1 MNDRKVLLLEGE
13 TMTLDSQLIKKAYY
27 EMFINEHEDLHP
39 VRVLGELFQEEQQKD
54 VPDLSYI
61 RFAQGEV
68 YFHHKDFESAIF
80 KWGNIT
86 NELEPWA
93 KKNMGD
99 AYYALGLLPTAE
111 DLYKSIQTDNLTL
124 MTETALQLFSLY
136 IERGKGDAASQIIK
150 KTIVENPDYPD
161 VTELARAFFEEHQD
175 YASAIEL
182 AVSEAV
188 RTESVQWFDILK
200 TYVDQGVTNM
210 LAPSYFSEALR
221 VLYGLD
227 HIRFE
232 TLVLSI
238 WNSYKEEET
247 YFSWLQELNQ
257 LLLGLDLNRSD
268 SWPELS
274 RILKNTYF
282 ALIDGKYL
290 INQLQDLVPGLLTNW
305 VRITDSTQAVLAAT
319 AVMSWAELFPA
330 SIASSTMSDAENL
343 FSHSKKTVN
352 EFNECIH
359 LFESIMEWAEFHDMG
374 ANLRLKW
381 TLSQILNFE
390 TDYLFI
396 AGLSGSGKSSFVN
409 FVLGQDLLP
418 EVSTSSLVVFK
429 DDEDVKI
436 DEITDWE
443 IAELD
448 DVSDFQERL
457 QRRRNALESILEYK
471 EENQFLNEN
480 HLAVMDTPA
489 LSGNPY
495 EQNEVLKYL
504 TIADAILFVLDATAP
519 FTEKEQTILS
529 KLHNYAPEVPVHFLL
544 NKMDSISNE
553 DEAIRIFEETS
564 ATIHSYLPNAKIF
577 AFSSHYDRN
586 QQLSDLNEF
595 MRSIRNTKN
604 REDQRL
610 SKLLTFIRSTI
621 TTLLQKRIDVEN
633 QMMESVQWNEEIV
646 IKLNGALNQLSDVEV
661 QKTKVITRSYRS
673 IKESVQKEISESI
686 PKLLRECAELVK
698 EDSNFSRIHLE
709 LNDEMNKRIQDYL
722 EKTVLPKFYQ
732 SLNGWIA
739 ASRNEF
745 EQGQLFLDEMAEGFN
760 TLYGE
765 ERIKFTCDFKV
776 LDDWR
781 RDMDRMTSRLQL
793 ENVNILLRRT
803 PSQLLI
809 KSAGKLFGA
818 IQNKSMLFNRYKTFI
833 ETEDYSEPTELVIKQ
848 FFQQFELFEKSLE
861 RDITMFFRDPQSEL
875 RQAAEDSRSEIET
888 NKEGLRKMN
897 TNPELYRDP
906 LTLFEVKLRQFEW
919 MTVSGRGVSSIS

>member
-111 DLYKSIQTDNLTL
+111 DLYKSIQSDNLTL

-136 IERGKGDAASQIIK
+136 IERGKTDAASQIIK

-210 LAPSYFSEALR
+210 LAPSYFSETLR

-227 HIRFE
+227 QIRFE
-232 TLVLSI
+232 TLVLTI

-429 DDEDVKI
+429 DDEDLKI
-436 DEITDWE
+436 NEITDWE
-443 IAELD
+443 IAGLSD
-448 DVSDFQERL
+448 ISDFQERL

-661 QKTKVITRSYRS
+661 QKTKVITRSYRL

-686 PKLLRECAELVK
+686 PKLLRECAKLVK